1 MFADKPDLLEA
12 NSLENL
18 ESEVLIR
25 KLREQNKLFTTPINI
40 YVTGRTGAGKTTL
53 GNSLLDSNQ
62 AAMRTDGR
70 QDCTNSLQLFRLVSN
85 FLFFDLPG
93 SGSNEKFEN
102 INRAILLLS
111 QIEDIEFDI
120 PRIKEFQ
127 ILDYSNYCQTKKVKK
142 NCITVQEWQS
152 PTNQQHVAP
161 DLILYLVAPQMQFL
175 RLDKKYLRE
184 LLKSQQTKN
193 RNSKVIFVLNT
204 FYREGQALYTEQN
217 FEDVRKQI
225 TEIYQNYYSSNP
237 AIFEVNCL
245 TGSGFKEIIQYIN
258 KILPKEKL
266 GGIEQLLSN
275 DLRELAEKERDR
287 LYQHNLI
294 QFVSR
299 VVRHSVGL
307 KLGNKDLLWEAAS
320 AIKKFGFATYKSK
333 AIVTNF
339 DSVINGRVNKIKKLR
354 TNQIKVEKVKSKTK
368 KFNNYTIKK
377 ECVMKK
383 KDIWLGKFI
392 WKDIVTKKRSFKCEV
407 VTGKKNKIVYT
418 EFLKAG
424 YPTILFLLGLGLGVK
439 NFFSHCEEWEIILQK
454 SEEIVEKKL
463 APFKTQIK
471 QLVESI
477 NPYAER
483 DLSIL
488 IQKALLK

>member
-1 MFADKPDLLEA
+1 MSFDCFPTLQVMFADKPDLLEA

-18 ESEVLIR
+18 ESEILIR
-25 KLREQNKLFTTPINI
+25 QLREQDKLFATPINI

-53 GNSLLDSNQ
+53 GNRLLDSNQ
-62 AAMRTDGR
+62 AAMKTDGR

-175 RLDKKYLRE
+175 RLDKKYLRD

-217 FEDVRKQI
+217 FKDVRQHI
-225 TEIYQNYYSSNP
+225 TEVYQNSYSSNP

-294 QFVSR
+294 QFISR

-333 AIVTNF
+333 AVVTNF

-368 KFNNYTIKK
+368 KFNYY
-377 ECVMKK
+377 
-383 KDIWLGKFI
+383 
-392 WKDIVTKKRSFKCEV
+392 KKRSFKCEV
-407 VTGKKNKIVYT
+407 VTGKKNEIVYT

-439 NFFSHCEEWEIILQK
+439 NFFPHSSLWLWAIILQK
-454 SEEIVEKKL
+454 SEKIVKKKL